1 MSRSFP
7 RVSHTLVLLNIIIF
21 LRLVTACIFTN
32 GRIQLDE
39 KFFHS
44 NRMKI
49 RKRYEDGSPIVN
61 GISVNMIMKEERNV
75 IIRFEIAM
83 MMMMMHRVRN
93 LDINEINF

>member
-1 MSRSFP
+1 
-7 RVSHTLVLLNIIIF
+7 
-21 LRLVTACIFTN
+21 
-32 GRIQLDE
+32 
-39 KFFHS
+39 
-44 NRMKI
+44 MKI

-93 LDINEINF
+93 LGINEINF

>member
-21 LRLVTACIFTN
+21 LRLVTACIFKN

-93 LDINEINF
+93 LGINEINF